1 MMISGALMHKTAHLI
16 ATHLVRLLWLVL
28 GIAVLLAGMLLLLR
42 LEGRLN
48 LEVNSALQIETFG
61 ALGTHWIGR
70 LHSLSIVGFESH
82 ITHLFT
88 ATEMRVLS
96 SLQQLFRLGVVILLL
111 GLVLLCISDY
121 RRYWRHILLM
131 GVFLI
136 VMQTTPL
143 FFLLGSGSS
152 TPVLDLTKL
161 SLLLLMSLWTRPYLL
176 LQGSTSKPV
185 LIAYA
190 SQTGSARQLATQL
203 QQSISNHADLRCMSK
218 LTPQCLA
225 HYDIACFVVSTCG
238 KGDAPDSAISFM
250 HSIQQISPLSQLP
263 AFSVLALGDRH
274 YADFCAF
281 GHSLEQRLLEKG
293 LRCIEPLVEVDQ
305 MDLGAVNGWWNKL
318 STCLGQASQ
327 PIEIAYEPFDV
338 LQNRCL
344 NPKQTHRHVHHLRL
358 IKHNLEYQP
367 GDVLAVKPR
376 IQEAALLARLSKQG
390 WAADTQVTYQGEQ
403 VLLQA
408 VLQQLDWT
416 DQLADNPQQLVD
428 QLKPIHERLYS
439 IASCEEGQVDLLV
452 RQHIRAD
459 GSVGNAS
466 GYLCSLVSGDQVDAS
481 VRAHPGFRLPGDVPL
496 ILIGAGT
503 GIAPFIGFLAQKQR
517 WGSKTEN
524 WLFFGEQYSQQDA
537 YFADELER
545 FRQLRILTRLDSAW
559 SREDGEYVQDKLRL
573 HHLAL
578 HEWVVQKGA
587 HLFVCGSQSGFG
599 ESVLLVLDEI
609 FSGDSLAGR
618 LHTDLY

>member
-1 MMISGALMHKTAHLI
+1 MMITGALIHKTAHWI
-16 ATHLVRLLWLVL
+16 ATYLARLLWLVL
-28 GIAVLLAGMLLLLR
+28 GIAVLLVGMLLLLR
-42 LEGRLN
+42 LEGRLD
-48 LEVNSALQIETFG
+48 LVVDPTLQIETFG
-61 ALGTHWIGR
+61 ALGTHWLGR
-70 LHSLSIVGFESH
+70 LHSLPIAGFESH

-88 ATEMRVLS
+88 VTEMRVLS
-96 SLQQLFRLGVVILLL
+96 ALQQLFRLGVVILLF
-111 GLVLLCISDY
+111 GLLLLSISDY

-131 GVFLI
+131 SVFLI

-143 FFLLGSGSS
+143 FFMLGSGSS
-152 TPVLDLTKL
+152 TPVMDLTKL
-161 SLLLLMSLWTRPYLL
+161 SLVLLISLWTRPYLQL
-176 LQGSTSKPV
+176 RDSASKPF

-203 QQSISNHADLRCMSK
+203 QQSIYHQADLRCMSK

-225 HYDIACFVVSTCG
+225 QYDIACFVVSTCG
-238 KGDAPDSAISFM
+238 KGEAPDSAITFM
-250 HSIQQISPLSQLP
+250 HSMQQISPLAQQP

-281 GHSLEQRLLEKG
+281 GHSLEQRLVEKG

-305 MDLGAVNGWWNKL
+305 MDLRAVNGWWDKL
-318 STCLGQASQ
+318 STYLGQASQ
-327 PIEIAYEPFDV
+327 PIEIAYEQFDV
-338 LQNRCL
+338 LQNHCL
-344 NPKQTHRHVHHLRL
+344 NPQQAHRHAHHLRL
-358 IKHNLEYQP
+358 TKQKLEYQP

-376 IQEAALLARLSKQG
+376 IQEAALLARLLKQG
-390 WAADTQVTYQGEQ
+390 WAADTQVIYQGER
-403 VLLQA
+403 VLLRA

-416 DQLADNPQQLVD
+416 DQLADDPQQLID

-439 IASCEEGQVDLLV
+439 IASCEDGQVDLLV
-452 RQHIRAD
+452 RQHIRTD

-466 GYLCSLVSGDQVDAS
+466 GYLCSLASGDQVDAS

-503 GIAPFIGFLAQKQR
+503 GIAPFIGFLAQKQQ

-537 YFADELER
+537 YFADELEG
-545 FRQLRILTRLDSAW
+545 FRQLRILTRLDCAW
-559 SREDGEYVQDKLRL
+559 SREDGEYVQDKLRM

-578 HEWVVQKGA
+578 YEWVLQKGA
-587 HLFVCGSQSGFG
+587 HVFVCGSQSGFG
-599 ESVLLVLDEI
+599 ESVLQALEEI
-609 FSGDSLAGR
+609 FPDDCLAGR